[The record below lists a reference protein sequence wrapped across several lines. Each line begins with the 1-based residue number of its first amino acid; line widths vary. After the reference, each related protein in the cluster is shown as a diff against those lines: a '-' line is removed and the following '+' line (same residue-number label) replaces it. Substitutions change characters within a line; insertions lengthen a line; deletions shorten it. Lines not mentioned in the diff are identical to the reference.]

1 MRNIYLKVPSSP
13 EEWLTVAEKFES
25 RWQFP
30 NCIGAMDGKHIVM
43 QPPGNSGSYYYN
55 YKHTNSIVLMAV
67 AGPNYEYLYYDIGT
81 NGRVNYGGVWNK
93 CGLAKALE
101 EGKMNLPLPCCL
113 LGGNEQ
119 VPYFLIGDDAFALK
133 PYLMKSY
140 AQQGL
145 DAEKRVYNYRHSRGR
160 CLSENL
166 FGILANRLRFMHNVL
181 LLHLDVIEILVSAAL
196 VLHKFLRES
205 DAYCRIGLLDTESVM
220 GEVLTG
226 WWCQDLSF
234 SAMGPLEIPTRGHNS
249 SVDAEHVRD
258 VFKDYFAHEGA
269 VE

>member
-55 YKHTNSIVLMAV
+55 YKHTNSIILMAV
-67 AGPNYEYLYYDIGT
+67 AGPNYECLYYDIGT
-81 NGRVNYGGVWNK
+81 NGRVDEGGVWNK

-101 EGKMNLPLPCCL
+101 EGKMNFPLPCCL
-113 LGGNEQ
+113 PGGNEQ
-119 VPYFLIGDDAFALK
+119 VPYVLIGDDAFALK
-133 PYLMKSY
+133 PYLMKPY
-140 AQQGL
+140 AQQSL
-145 DAEKRVYNYRHSRGR
+145 VAEKRVYNYRHSRAR
-160 CLSENL
+160 RLSGNL
-166 FGILANRLRFMHNVL
+166 FGILANRWRFMRNVL
-181 LLHLDVIEILVSAAL
+181 LLHQDVIEILVSAAL
-196 VLHKFLRES
+196 VLHNFLRES
-205 DAYCRIGLLDTESVM
+205 DAYCPTGLLDTESVT

-234 SAMGPLEIPTRGHNS
+234 SAMGPGYS
-249 SVDAEHVRD
+249 SV
-258 VFKDYFAHEGA
+258 Y
-269 VE
+269 